1 MGSKAGERAM
11 RIPSP
16 PTPMTPAVL
25 QSYLQAMRNKEYI
38 DVGLKEEMPVI
49 VNGEP
54 VVNAKVVNGKVV
66 LQTYKDMLNE
76 NPPCKHH
83 RPVQHRDGKPPWC
96 YLCRLTAD
104 WENPDDGKAR
114 SSRR

>member
-1 MGSKAGERAM
+1 MGSKAAERAM

-16 PTPMTPAVL
+16 PKPMTPAVL
-25 QSYLQAMRNKEYI
+25 QSYLESMRNTEYH
-38 DVGLKEEMPVI
+38 DVGLKEEMPVLI
-49 VNGEP
+49 NGEP

-83 RPVQHRDGKPPWC
+83 NPVQHRDGKPPWC

-104 WENPDDGKAR
+104 WEVPSGKTSKAR
-114 SSRR
+114 R

>member
-1 MGSKAGERAM
+1 MRTKATSEKAM
-11 RIPSP
+11 RLPKP
-16 PTPMTPAVL
+16 PIPMTPDIMRA
-25 QSYLQAMRNKEYI
+25 YLETMSESF
-38 DVGLKEEMPVI
+38 PVADQPI
-49 VNGEP
+49 VINGEP
-54 VVNAKVVNGKVV
+54 VVNAKVVNGVVV

-104 WENPDDGKAR
+104 WKDPDDGKAL
-114 SSRR
+114 SSGR